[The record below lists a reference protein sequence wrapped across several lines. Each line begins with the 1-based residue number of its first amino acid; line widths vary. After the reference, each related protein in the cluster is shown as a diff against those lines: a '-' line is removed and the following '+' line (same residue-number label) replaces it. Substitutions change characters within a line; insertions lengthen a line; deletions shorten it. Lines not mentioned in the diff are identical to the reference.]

1 MNMLC
6 FVNLALMVCW
16 NLHMT
21 GVAIYTW
28 YGYFGEFGIHLN
40 KFDPIVRGGSYLS
53 MDDGLKAP
61 WHDAPPCKL

>member
-1 MNMLC
+1 
-6 FVNLALMVCW
+6 
-16 NLHMT
+16 MT

-61 WHDAPPCKL
+61 